1 MASGT
6 SSDEELV
13 QSAQQGILEAFTTLY
28 ERYLPV
34 VYNRVCYIVPEHDV
48 EDVTQEI
55 FIAMMKSLKSFRGE
69 SRFSTWLRTL
79 TNRQIADYYR
89 RRHPM
94 DIHPM
99 SEEDGHLNPNAS
111 YLPKNPGTG
120 SMDEMIMVR
129 QAMQKL
135 PQNYREIIL
144 LRFVDGLKF
153 NEIAEQ
159 QGQSLE
165 ATKSL
170 FRRAISALNKQL
182 GL

>member
-1 MASGT
+1 MAPGT
-6 SSDEELV
+6 SSDEKLV
-13 QSAQQGILEAFTTLY
+13 QSAQQGILEAFNTLY
-28 ERYLPV
+28 ERYLPA
-34 VYNRVCYIVPEHDV
+34 VYNRVCYIVPEQDA

-89 RRHPM
+89 RRSPM
-94 DIHPM
+94 EAH
-99 SEEDGHLNPNAS
+99 SKLEEDSHLNPNAS
-111 YLPKNPGTG
+111 YSTTNPGTG

-135 PQNYREIIL
+135 PENYREIIL
-144 LRFVDGLKF
+144 LRFADGLQF

-170 FRRAISALNKQL
+170 FRRAILALNKQL
-182 GL
+182 GQ